1 MQIKYKDK
9 FPNISS
15 NTFIAKTACIIGD
28 TSIDDNS
35 SVWFGAVIRADVASI
50 KIGKNTNIQD
60 NCTIHVARAL
70 KDSDGNEISP
80 KIDCIIG
87 DNVTIGHNCII
98 HACTINSNVL
108 VGMGSTIMDGA
119 NIGENSIIGAN
130 SLVTKNKTFPPYSLI
145 QGSPAKLIRKLS
157 EEEINAIK
165 EQALE
170 YIEVSKDYQENLK

>member
-1 MQIKYKDK
+1 MLIKYDNFYPNLDK
-9 FPNISS
+9 SVFVAQG
-15 NTFIAKTACIIGD
+15 AKIIGD
-28 TSIDDNS
+28 VKIQTNS

-60 NCTIHVARAL
+60 NSTIHVARAL
-70 KDSDGNEISP
+70 KDSEGKEISP

-119 NIGENSIIGAN
+119 NIGENSIVGAN
-130 SLVTKNKTFPPYSLI
+130 SLVTKNKSFPPNSLI
-145 QGSPAKLIRKLS
+145 QGSPAKLIRTLS
-157 EEEINAIK
+157 EEEIKAIK
-165 EQALE
+165 NQALE
-170 YIEVSKDYQENLK
+170 YVELSKKYI

>member
-1 MQIKYKDK
+1 MLIKYDNFYPK
-9 FPNISS
+9 ISS
-15 NTFIAKTACIIGD
+15 QVFIAYNSCIIGD
-28 TSIDDNS
+28 TFIDENS
-35 SVWFGAVIRADVASI
+35 SIWFGAVVRADVASI

-60 NCTIHVARAL
+60 NSTIHVARAL
-70 KDSDGNEISP
+70 KDSEGKEISP

-130 SLVTKNKTFPPYSLI
+130 SLVTKNKTFPPNSLI
-145 QGSPAKLIRKLS
+145 QGSPAKLIRTLS
-157 EEEINAIK
+157 EDEIKAIK
-165 EQALE
+165 NQALE
-170 YIEVSKDYQENLK
+170 YVELSKKYI

>member
-1 MQIKYKDK
+1 MLIKYDNFYPNLDK
-9 FPNISS
+9 SVFVAQG
-15 NTFIAKTACIIGD
+15 AKIIGD
-28 TSIDDNS
+28 VKIQTNS

-60 NCTIHVARAL
+60 NSTIHVARAL
-70 KDSDGNEISP
+70 KDSEGKEISP

-119 NIGENSIIGAN
+119 NIGENSIVGAN
-130 SLVTKNKTFPPYSLI
+130 SLVTKNKTFPPNSLI
-145 QGSPAKLIRKLS
+145 QGSPAKLIRTLS
-157 EEEINAIK
+157 EEEIKAIK
-165 EQALE
+165 NQALE
-170 YIEVSKDYQENLK
+170 YVELSKKYI